1 MWNELL
7 RGAPW
12 VEDGPYRIA
21 AYSEFMPAPRMGQ
34 KPLGERDPLLVRGD
48 DPLGWPIT
56 EYEEAFEL
64 RPGLEQIGRQLIRA
78 LHALGRGHPARGI
91 SKGKLKGNP
100 AWPPALSEHGA
111 PAHERYV
118 LLLPLA
124 LSMTQDD
131 KGRVRWTLFGAS
143 ELGAAHSFWR
153 GFTAEDQAID
163 FFRRLLS
170 SAYGEKSVDAMRI
183 HDGPSFIRSHL
194 WSTDQSL
201 RGIRYLITFT
211 PFEELPTPVRDAYRS
226 GDLHLLPFPGSL
238 LFFHVPAYQFLRREL
253 PFAEQIPLLHAIDS
267 SEAPYGIRVPQSGWI
282 HEPRDGAPSPAR
294 HHGPLR
300 NTTRR
305 THRWTRVHRHDD
317 ALEMRTLEER
327 VSTVLFSAE
336 AADLGLYGKPM
347 ARNSQIWTVDHHLL
361 LDGPRADRNQLTAAI
376 QQVDAGGMFGY
387 RFQYPA
393 MRAGRHELY
402 WHRPLVAWFSPKT
415 KRGELLD
422 DAPLGMITAYDEK
435 HHYIE
440 LTPRLLDRA
449 PHRLAIESFGRSRET
464 SNVHKILECWEL
476 DGKRP
481 LDPSFARSLL
491 RIPKAQTLDEWLDEL
506 PPALGAELRR
516 CVGSGRLKPAATL
529 TFDST
534 ATRGFETRYWKT
546 IARLAQ
552 GRFINKDNADLVL
565 DRETQSAL
573 VHHHRDLE
581 RLADHLLDYYESLD
595 ATCGWLP
602 FHWQTDFNFRWSGGW
617 IEDQQ
622 RRIEERDLVVVI
634 PGRDRSRAVIMA
646 DHYDTAYMEDK
657 FGKRKSGRGPRLAA
671 PGADDNHSATAALM
685 LAAPIFLRLS
695 REGKLGCDIWLV
707 HLTGEEFPADCLGS
721 RHLCE
726 RLVEKNLLLHRRRAH
741 ALDLSD
747 VSVEGVFVLDMVAH
761 NSRRHRDIFQICPG
775 SGAKSLALARVAQE
789 VNVLWNAST
798 LAWNAKAARRR
809 AKTRRSTRRLPAIA
823 PHLALHGDVRPP
835 SDPYSTL
842 YNTDGQ
848 IFSDVGVPVVLF
860 MENYDI
866 NRHGYHDS
874 HDTMENIDLDY
885 GAAVVAIALETV
897 ARVAAAKETR

>member
-1 MWNELL
+1 VWDELL

-12 VEDGPYRIA
+12 LEDGRCRIA

-34 KPLGERDPLLVRGD
+34 KPLGEPDPLLVRRD

-64 RPGLEQIGRQLIRA
+64 QPGLQQIGRQLIRA

-100 AWPPALSEHGA
+100 AWPPALSENGA

-153 GFTAEDQAID
+153 GFTAEVQAID

-170 SAYGEKSVDAMRI
+170 RAYGEKSLDAMRM
-183 HDGPSFIRSHL
+183 HDGPPFIRSHL

-201 RGIRYLITFT
+201 RGIRYLVTFT
-211 PFEELPTPVRDAYRS
+211 PFQELPAPVRDAYRS

-253 PFAEQIPLLHAIDS
+253 PFAEQIPLLHVIER

-282 HEPRDGAPSPAR
+282 HEPRDGAPSPAK

-300 NTTRR
+300 NTIRR
-305 THRWTRVHRHDD
+305 THRWARVHRYED
-317 ALEMRTLEER
+317 APETPTLEES
-327 VSTVLFSAE
+327 VCTVLFSAE

-347 ARNSQIWTVDHHLL
+347 ARNSQIWTTDHHLL
-361 LDGPRADRNQLTAAI
+361 LDGPRADGNQLAAVI
-376 QQVDAGGMFGY
+376 RRVDEGGTFGY
-387 RFQYPA
+387 RFHYPA
-393 MRAGRHELY
+393 MCAGRHELY
-402 WHRPLVAWFSPKT
+402 WHRPLVAWLSPKT
-415 KRGELLD
+415 KRAEFLD
-422 DAPLGMITAYDEK
+422 DAPLGVITAYDEK

-449 PHRLAIESFGRSRET
+449 PQRLTIEAFGRSRET

-481 LDPSFARSLL
+481 LHPSFARSLL
-491 RIPKAQTLDEWLDEL
+491 RIPKDQTLHEWLDEL
-506 PPALGAELRR
+506 PPALAAEVRR
-516 CVGSGRLKPAATL
+516 CIGSPRLKPVPTL
-529 TFDST
+529 TFDLT
-534 ATRGFETRYWKT
+534 ATRAFETRYWKT

-565 DRETQSAL
+565 DRETQLAL

-602 FHWQTDFNFRWSGGW
+602 FHWQTDFDFRWSGGW

-634 PGRDRSRAVIMA
+634 PGLDRSRAVIMA
-646 DHYDTAYMEDK
+646 DHYDTAYMEDR

-685 LAAPIFLRLS
+685 LAAPIFQRLC

-707 HLTGEEFPADCLGS
+707 HLTGEEFPADCLGA

-726 RLVEKNLLLHRRRAH
+726 KLVEKNLHLHRRRAN
-741 ALDLSD
+741 ALDFS
-747 VSVEGVFVLDMVAH
+747 SVGIEGAFVLDMVAH

-775 SGAKSLALARVAQE
+775 SGAKSLALARAAHE

-798 LAWNAKAARRR
+798 AAWNAKPARRR
-809 AKTRRSTRRLPAIA
+809 AKARRSTRQLPAIA

-835 SDPYSTL
+835 SDPHSTL

-885 GAAVVAIALETV
+885 GAALVAIAIETV
-897 ARVAAAKETR
+897 ARVATAKETR

>member
-1 MWNELL
+1 
-7 RGAPW
+7 
-12 VEDGPYRIA
+12 
-21 AYSEFMPAPRMGQ
+21 MGQ

-48 DPLGWPIT
+48 DPIGWPIT

-163 FFRRLLS
+163 FFRRLLW
-170 SAYGEKSVDAMRI
+170 SAYDEKSVDAMRI

-376 QQVDAGGMFGY
+376 QRVDAGGMFGY
-387 RFQYPA
+387 RFHYPA

-789 VNVLWNAST
+789 ANVLWNAST

-885 GAAVVAIALETV
+885 GAAVVAIAIETV

>member
-1 MWNELL
+1 
-7 RGAPW
+7 
-12 VEDGPYRIA
+12 
-21 AYSEFMPAPRMGQ
+21 MPAPRMGQ

-64 RPGLEQIGRQLIRA
+64 RPGLEQIGRQLIRV
-78 LHALGRGHPARGI
+78 LYALGRGHPARGI
-91 SKGKLKGNP
+91 SKDKLKGNP
-100 AWPPALSEHGA
+100 AWPPTLRDHGA

-143 ELGAAHSFWR
+143 ELGAHHSFWR
-153 GFTAEDQAID
+153 GFTAEEQTID
-163 FFRRLLS
+163 FFHRLLS
-170 SAYGEKSVDAMRI
+170 NAYEERDAAFRI
-183 HDGPSFIRSHL
+183 HDGPSFMRSHL
-194 WSTDQSL
+194 WSANQSL
-201 RGIRYLITFT
+201 RGVRYLVTFT
-211 PFEELPTPVRDAYRS
+211 PFEKLPAPVRDAYLS

-238 LFFHVPAYQFLRREL
+238 LFFHVLSYQFLEREL
-253 PFAEQIPLLHAIDS
+253 RFAGQIPLLHAIDR

-282 HEPRDGAPSPAR
+282 HEPRAGAPSPAK

-305 THRWTRVHRHDD
+305 THRWARVHRHED
-317 ALEMRTLEER
+317 ALETVTLEEK
-327 VSTVLFSAE
+327 VSSVLFSAE
-336 AADLGLYGKPM
+336 AEDLGLYDKPM
-347 ARNSQIWTVDHHLL
+347 ARNSQIWTADHHLL
-361 LDGPRADRNQLTAAI
+361 LDGPRADRNQLAAAI
-376 QQVDAGGMFGY
+376 RRVDAGGMFGY
-387 RFQYPA
+387 RFHYPA
-393 MRAGRHELY
+393 MRAGRCEVY
-402 WHRPLVAWFSPKT
+402 WHRPLVAWLSPT
-415 KRGELLD
+415 RRQAELLD
-422 DAPLGMITAYDEK
+422 DAPLGVLTAYDEENPR
-435 HHYIE
+435 IE
-440 LTPRLLDRA
+440 LIPRILDRR
-449 PHRLAIESFGRSRET
+449 PQRLALGAFGRSLET
-464 SNVHKILECWEL
+464 SNIHKILECWEL

-481 LDPSFARSLL
+481 LNPGFARSLL
-491 RIPKAQTLDEWLDEL
+491 RIPKDQTLDEWLDEL
-506 PPALGAELRR
+506 PPALAAELRR
-516 CVGSGRLKPAATL
+516 CIGSPRLEPVPTL
-529 TFDST
+529 TFDFT
-534 ATRGFETRYWKT
+534 ATRAFETRYWKT
-546 IARLAQ
+546 IARLAL

-573 VHHHRDLE
+573 VHHYRDLE
-581 RLADHLLDYYESLD
+581 RLADHLLDYYDGLD

-602 FHWQTDFNFRWSGGW
+602 FHWQTDFDFRWWGGW

-685 LAAPIFLRLS
+685 LAAPIFLQLS

-707 HLTGEEFPADCLGS
+707 HLTGEEFPADCLGA

-726 RLVEKNLLLHRRRAH
+726 RLVDKSLHLHRRRAN
-741 ALDLSD
+741 AIDLSN
-747 VSVEGVFVLDMVAH
+747 VGIEGVFVLDMVAH
-761 NSRRHRDIFQICPG
+761 NNRRHRDIFQICPG
-775 SGAKSLALARVAQE
+775 SGAKSLALAHVAHE
-789 VNVLWNAST
+789 ANVLWNAST
-798 LAWNAKAARRR
+798 LEWNATPARRR
-809 AKTRRSTRRLPAIA
+809 SKARRSTGRLPAIA
-823 PHLALHGDVRPP
+823 PHVALHGDVRPP

-848 IFSDVGVPVVLF
+848 IFSDIGVPVVLF

-885 GAAVVAIALETV
+885 GAALVAIAIETV
-897 ARVAAAKETR
+897 ARVAAVKETG

>member
-1 MWNELL
+1 M
-7 RGAPW
+7 
-12 VEDGPYRIA
+12 EDGPYRIA

-48 DPLGWPIT
+48 DPIGWPIT

-376 QQVDAGGMFGY
+376 QRVDAGGMFGY
-387 RFQYPA
+387 RFHYPA

-789 VNVLWNAST
+789 ANVLWNAST

-885 GAAVVAIALETV
+885 GAAVVAIAIETV